1 MVLLLARF
9 LLKRAASA
17 QHRRLDFSGKAAF
30 RLMGNTQIPASATAS
45 ADQSSAP
52 ALGPEDR
59 GAAGR
64 VLTLASDAL
73 AQLRDT
79 LDGRFSLAVDAMQA
93 TKGRVIVSGMGKSG
107 HVARKIA
114 ATLASTGTPAHY
126 VHPGEASHGDLGMVT
141 RGDCLLVLSNS
152 GENQELGDIIAHGKR
167 INTPLIAITSKPGS
181 TLARAATV
189 LLHLPEAEEAC
200 PMGMAPT
207 TSSTM
212 MIALGDAL
220 AVALMERRG
229 FTKDKYRE
237 LHPGGR
243 LGQMLVRVSDI
254 MHPVERVPMVKRD
267 TKVPQAVAQIT
278 ASGFGCTGVGD
289 IAGRLIGVITDGDLR
304 RHLGADLVSRDAT
317 EVMTPSPRTIAK
329 DALAGEAI
337 AQMNEVDP
345 PVMVLFVV
353 ETASEDPQAPV
364 GILHMHDLLRAGF
377 A

>member
-1 MVLLLARF
+1 MSKAPTPSPHTDTEPALTQQDRD
-9 LLKRAASA
+9 AAS
-17 QHRRLDFSGKAAF
+17 
-30 RLMGNTQIPASATAS
+30 
-45 ADQSSAP
+45 
-52 ALGPEDR
+52 
-59 GAAGR
+59 R
-64 VLTLASDAL
+64 VLSLASNAL
-73 AQLRDT
+73 AKLRDG
-79 LDGRFSLAVDAMQA
+79 LDGRFSQAVDAMLA
-93 TKGRVIVSGMGKSG
+93 TDGRVIVSGMGKSG

-167 INTPLIAITSKPGS
+167 ISAPLIAITSKPQS
-181 TLARAATV
+181 TLASAATT
-189 LLHLPEAEEAC
+189 LLQLPGAEEAC

-229 FTKDKYRE
+229 FSKDKYRE

-254 MHPVERVPMVKRD
+254 MHEPERIPLVTGETLVPAAVE
-267 TKVPQAVAQIT
+267 QIT
-278 ASGFGCTGVGD
+278 AGGFGCTGVAD
-289 IAGRLIGVITDGDLR
+289 DAGRLVGIITDGDLR
-304 RHLGADLVSRDAT
+304 RHLGADLVTKTAAD
-317 EVMTPSPRTIAK
+317 VMTSGPRTIDA
-329 DALAGEAI
+329 DALAAEAL
-337 AQMNEVDP
+337 AQMNEVTP
-345 PVMVLFVV
+345 PVTVLFVV
-353 ETASEDPQAPV
+353 SEGAGGTGRPV

>member
-1 MVLLLARF
+1 MGGAGLVACHSPRPAYMVHTASP
-9 LLKRAASA
+9 APDASSETAPAEGDASA
-17 QHRRLDFSGKAAF
+17 AA
-30 RLMGNTQIPASATAS
+30 
-45 ADQSSAP
+45 
-52 ALGPEDR
+52 
-59 GAAGR
+59 R

-73 AQLRDT
+73 ARLRDG
-79 LDGRFSLAVDAMQA
+79 LDGRFSEAVDAMLA

-152 GENQELGDIIAHGKR
+152 GENQELGDIIAHGRR
-167 INTPLIAITSKPGS
+167 INTPLIAITSRAES
-181 TLARAATV
+181 TLAKAATI
-189 LLHLPEAEEAC
+189 LLTLAPAEEAC

-243 LGQMLVRVSDI
+243 LGQALVRVSDV
-254 MHPVERVPMVKRD
+254 MRGPDLVPMVNPD
-267 TKVPQAVAQIT
+267 TPLPDAVSKMT
-278 ASGFGCTGVGD
+278 EGGLGCTGVAD
-289 IAGRLIGVITDGDLR
+289 AEGRLVGIITDGDLR
-304 RHLGADLVSRDAT
+304 RHLGPDLVSKAARD
-317 EVMTPSPRTIAK
+317 VMTTTPRTIAV
-329 DALAGEAI
+329 DALAAEAM
-337 AQMNEVDP
+337 AQMNEVSP
-345 PVMVLFVV
+345 PVTVLFVMP
-353 ETASEDPQAPV
+353 AGGAGPQAPLGV
-364 GILHMHDLLRAGF
+364 LHMHDLLRAGF

>member
-1 MVLLLARF
+1 
-9 LLKRAASA
+9 
-17 QHRRLDFSGKAAF
+17 
-30 RLMGNTQIPASATAS
+30 MGNTPTSAAKTNDAEKPDTA
-45 ADQSSAP
+45 
-52 ALGPEDR
+52 DR
-59 GAAGR
+59 EAAAR

-73 AQLRDT
+73 GNLLDS
-79 LDGRFSLAVDAMQA
+79 LDGRFSQAVDAMLS

-152 GENQELGDIIAHGKR
+152 GENQELGDIIAHGRR
-167 INTPLIAITSKPGS
+167 INTPLIAITSKPDS
-181 TLARAATV
+181 TLAKASTV
-189 LLHLPEAEEAC
+189 LLTLPAAEEAC

-212 MIALGDAL
+212 MISLGDAL
-220 AVALMERRG
+220 AVSLMERRG
-229 FTKDKYRE
+229 FTKEKYRE

-243 LGQMLVRVSDI
+243 LGQALIRVADI
-254 MHPVERVPMVKRD
+254 MRPQDKIPLVTRD
-267 TKVPQAVAQIT
+267 TTVPDAVAQIT
-278 ASGFGCTGVGD
+278 ASGMGCTGVADNDGK
-289 IAGRLIGVITDGDLR
+289 LIGVITDGDLR
-304 RHLGADLVSRDAT
+304 RHLGVDLASRHAADI
-317 EVMTPSPRTIAK
+317 MTPTPRTIAT
-329 DALAGEAI
+329 DALAAEAI
-337 AQMNEVDP
+337 AQMNEVTP

-353 ETASEDPQAPV
+353 EGDADGPQTPV

>member
-1 MVLLLARF
+1 MA
-9 LLKRAASA
+9 
-17 QHRRLDFSGKAAF
+17 
-30 RLMGNTQIPASATAS
+30 NTVTTAS
-45 ADQSSAP
+45 DNDIALDPADRA
-52 ALGPEDR
+52 
-59 GAAGR
+59 AAGR
-64 VLTLASDAL
+64 VLTLAGDAL
-73 AQLRDT
+73 GNLLAA
-79 LDGRFSLAVDAMQA
+79 LDGRFSQAVDAMLA

-141 RGDCLLVLSNS
+141 RGDCLLMLSNS
-152 GENQELGDIIAHGKR
+152 GENQELGDLIAHGKR
-167 INTPLIAITSKPGS
+167 INTPLIAITSKEGS
-181 TLARAATV
+181 TLAKSASS
-189 LLHLPEAEEAC
+189 LLLLPPAEEAC

-229 FTKDKYRE
+229 FSKDKYRE

-243 LGQMLVRVSDI
+243 LGQMLVRVSDV
-254 MHPVERVPMVKRD
+254 MRPKDRVPLVSPD
-267 TKVPQAVAQIT
+267 TPVPDAVARIT
-278 ASGFGCTGVGD
+278 EAGVGCTGVAD
-289 IAGRLIGVITDGDLR
+289 AQGRVIGIVTDGDLR
-304 RHLGADLVSRDAT
+304 RHLGADLVTQTAADI
-317 EVMTPSPRTIAK
+317 MTKAPRTIAV

-337 AQMNEVDP
+337 ARMNEVSP

-353 ETASEDPQAPV
+353 PADGNEPQEPV

>member
-1 MVLLLARF
+1 MAKTQKPLPTSPV
-9 LLKRAASA
+9 KAAGPALSA
-17 QHRRLDFSGKAAF
+17 Q
-30 RLMGNTQIPASATAS
+30 
-45 ADQSSAP
+45 
-52 ALGPEDR
+52 DR
-59 GAAGR
+59 EAAGR
-64 VLTLASDAL
+64 VLTLASQAL
-73 AQLRDT
+73 AHLRDT
-79 LDGRFSLAVDAMQA
+79 LDGRFAQAIDAVLQ
-93 TKGRVIVSGMGKSG
+93 TQGRVIVSGMGKSG

-114 ATLASTGTPAHY
+114 ATLASTGTPAQY

-141 RGDCLLVLSNS
+141 RADCLLVLSNS

-167 INTPLIAITSKPGS
+167 IAIPLIAITSKPAS
-181 TLARAATV
+181 TLARAATI
-189 LLHLPEAEEAC
+189 LLPLPAAEEAC

-243 LGQMLVRVSDI
+243 LGQMLVRVADV
-254 MHPVERVPMVKRD
+254 MRPADRVPLVAPD
-267 TKVPQAVAQIT
+267 TSVPDAVARIT
-278 ASGFGCTGVGD
+278 EAGVGCTGVAD
-289 IAGRLIGVITDGDLR
+289 AQGRLIGVITDGDLR
-304 RHLGADLVSRDAT
+304 RHLGADLVTRTAQSI
-317 EVMTPSPRTIAK
+317 MTNTPRIISH

-337 AQMNEVDP
+337 ARMNDVSP

-353 ETASEDPQAPV
+353 PQEGAQPQVPV

>member
-1 MVLLLARF
+1 
-9 LLKRAASA
+9 
-17 QHRRLDFSGKAAF
+17 
-30 RLMGNTQIPASATAS
+30 
-45 ADQSSAP
+45 
-52 ALGPEDR
+52 
-59 GAAGR
+59 
-64 VLTLASDAL
+64 
-73 AQLRDT
+73 
-79 LDGRFSLAVDAMQA
+79 
-93 TKGRVIVSGMGKSG
+93 
-107 HVARKIA
+107 
-114 ATLASTGTPAHY
+114 
-126 VHPGEASHGDLGMVT
+126 
-141 RGDCLLVLSNS
+141 
-152 GENQELGDIIAHGKR
+152 
-167 INTPLIAITSKPGS
+167 
-181 TLARAATV
+181 
-189 LLHLPEAEEAC
+189 
-200 PMGMAPT
+200 MGMAPT

>member
-1 MVLLLARF
+1 MAKRENPVPADPVL
-9 LLKRAASA
+9 
-17 QHRRLDFSGKAAF
+17 D
-30 RLMGNTQIPASATAS
+30 PA
-45 ADQSSAP
+45 
-52 ALGPEDR
+52 DR
-59 GAAGR
+59 EAAGR
-64 VLTLASDAL
+64 VLTLAADAL
-73 AQLRDT
+73 GKLRDT
-79 LDGRFSLAVDAMQA
+79 LDARFSEAADAMQS
-93 TKGRVIVSGMGKSG
+93 TEGRIIVSGMGKSG

-167 INTPLIAITSKPGS
+167 INTPLIAITSKPES
-181 TLARAATV
+181 TLARAASV
-189 LLHLPEAEEAC
+189 LLHLPAAEEAC

-243 LGQMLVRVSDI
+243 LGQMLVRVSDV
-254 MHPVERVPMVKRD
+254 MHPPHKVPMVKRD
-267 TKVPQAVAQIT
+267 TAVPEAVDQIT
-278 ASGFGCTGVGD
+278 ANGFGCTGVAD
-289 IAGRLIGVITDGDLR
+289 VAGRLIGVITDGDLR
-304 RHLGADLVSRDAT
+304 RHLGADIVGKTAA
-317 EVMTPSPRTIAK
+317 EVMTASPRTIAK

-337 AQMNEVDP
+337 AHMNEVSP
-345 PVMVLFVV
+345 PVTVLFVV
-353 ETASEDPQAPV
+353 DTASPDPQAPV